1 MKKYCLDNRTI
12 AGFEKSGHYFFNEPL
27 GSIYDDG
34 ILSSYFILKLLEEN
48 KKCSLSSIK
57 NELKKTWVT
66 PTINA
71 YCHDK
76 VKYAVVN
83 RMKIYLDEIKKNN
96 QKISGMKIRELII
109 INGVRFELDDMTW
122 GLIRASSN
130 KPEIVI
136 VVESF
141 KSSKL
146 MHNIKNFILDWLS
159 NQPEIGK
166 ISNNNKK

>member
-1 MKKYCLDNRTI
+1 
-12 AGFEKSGHYFFNEPL
+12 
-27 GSIYDDG
+27 
-34 ILSSYFILKLLEEN
+34 
-48 KKCSLSSIK
+48 
-57 NELKKTWVT
+57 
-66 PTINA
+66 
-71 YCHDK
+71 
-76 VKYAVVN
+76 
-83 RMKIYLDEIKKNN
+83 
-96 QKISGMKIRELII
+96 MKIRELII

-146 MHNIKNFILDWLS
+146 MHNIKDFILDWLS